1 MLHTLF
7 STDFRYIVFALV
19 MIVVILMA
27 AGTYDSV
34 MVAKAGRRYTKRI
47 ADAGDDG
54 VLSDYTYMDRHGNV
68 YVVTSMCIS
77 DNWSLLIEDHG
88 LTTAYIKNN
97 VFLAHVEKVV
107 K

>member
-19 MIVVILMA
+19 MIVVLIFSA
-27 AGTYDSV
+27 AAYDSFST
-34 MVAKAGRRYTKRI
+34 AKAK
-47 ADAGDDG
+47 AKAGDDG